1 MRACALQLRDRF
13 HAPETYRLGVPRLTV
28 RTVLPAPPEE
38 VWEDISDLSSH
49 VEWMH
54 DAYSIEF
61 TSERTSGTGTTFDC
75 ETRVGPLR
83 TVDRMRITRWEPAR
97 CMGVEHVGLV
107 RGTGE
112 FTLRPVRRAVEG
124 RRGRRRKVVHTRFV
138 WRERLRFPWFLG
150 GPIGALVARPVLRW
164 VWTRNLRNLRARFE

>member
-1 MRACALQLRDRF
+1 M
-13 HAPETYRLGVPRLTV
+13 PRLTV
-28 RTVLPAPPEE
+28 RTVLPASPAE
-38 VWEDISDLSSH
+38 VWEDISDLASH

-54 DAYSIEF
+54 DAHSIEF

-75 ETRVGPLR
+75 ETRIGPFRL
-83 TVDRMRITRWEPAR
+83 VDEMRITRWEPAR
-97 CMGVEHVGLV
+97 RMGVEHVGLV

-112 FTLRPVRRAVEG
+112 FTLRPIRRHKD
-124 RRGRRRKVVHTRFV
+124 RTRFV

-150 GPIGALVARPVLRW
+150 GPIGAFVARPVLRW

>member
-1 MRACALQLRDRF
+1 
-13 HAPETYRLGVPRLTV
+13 VPRLTV

-38 VWEDISDLSSH
+38 VWADISDLASH

-54 DAYSIEF
+54 DAHSIEF

-83 TVDRMRITRWEPAR
+83 TTDRMRITRWEPAR
-97 CMGVEHVGLV
+97 RMGVEHVGLV

-112 FTLRPVRRAVEG
+112 FTLRRT
-124 RRGRRRKVVHTRFV
+124 RGRGPTHTRFV

-164 VWTRNLRNLRARFE
+164 VWRRNLRNLRARFE